1 MAESLELPLPELAT
15 EDFKRGWTRFEFVAT
30 AKGWDAARHLA
41 VIPTLLRGK
50 LIDYYV
56 ELPDAAKS
64 DLSRLKVALQD
75 RTGMKT
81 DALLA
86 SRKFTRRSQG
96 SNEKVKDFAFALKQL
111 FKEAY
116 PAESLDSAVLLQHFL
131 TGLRPEISRQL
142 LLRNRP
148 ETFTNALKDADAE
161 EIEYALA
168 FDDSGEG
175 INAIQHKKK
184 QSERQDGPALSQTLE
199 ALTKRLESLETTLQ
213 MNTKAQGPARSKHG
227 GRRPAI
233 PQQNFR
239 TRKLGP
245 CYNCGQEGHFYRS
258 CPLNF
263 QGPVPKVDGSWP
275 HHY

>member
-1 MAESLELPLPELAT
+1 
-15 EDFKRGWTRFEFVAT
+15 
-30 AKGWDAARHLA
+30 
-41 VIPTLLRGK
+41 
-50 LIDYYV
+50 
-56 ELPDAAKS
+56 
-64 DLSRLKVALQD
+64 
-75 RTGMKT
+75 MKT

-86 SRKFTRRSQG
+86 SRKFIRRSQG

-116 PAESLDSAVLLQHFL
+116 PAESLDSAVSLQHFL

-148 ETFTNALKDADAE
+148 ETFTNALKDAE

-233 PQQNFR
+233 PQQN
-239 TRKLGP
+239 L
-245 CYNCGQEGHFYRS
+245 E
-258 CPLNF
+258 L
-263 QGPVPKVDGSWP
+263 VSWDRATIVVKRAISIEV
-275 HHY
+275 